1 MARPY
6 DPRYRRDLRRTT
18 TSRTQTTRRGVRTT
32 RAPLTRG
39 RRGPARDVGSVAA
52 GARAR
57 LRGFRKASIVAV
69 AITAFFLMIFAPE
82 EGDGAAQ
89 EPVAQDTPAVVL
101 EEIPDTVAIIRQ
113 VPVEELQRAEA
124 EAAAQEEEASPDTL
138 ARVATEDAMRALRG
152 LWVGF
157 LGNLPKYLV
166 AIGIL
171 IIAGVLVRL
180 LRPAL
185 RRVLR
190 GWERSNAAVA
200 LVGFAIWLLAL
211 GIAISVLVGDIR
223 ALVGSLGLVG
233 LALSWALQTP
243 IESFTGWLMN
253 SFQGYYR
260 VGDRV
265 AVGDA
270 FGDVYR
276 IDFLTTTVWEIGGP
290 DRGSFVQAEQPTG
303 RLITFPNYEVL
314 RGSIVNLTRDF
325 PFVWDELTV
334 SVANKSDLR
343 YAVDV
348 LQALARSVL
357 GEQMASP
364 VQRYEEILRR
374 ERLEIAIAHE
384 PQVFVS
390 LDDFWTNLT
399 IRYLVAARER
409 RKWKSQLALA
419 ATEELNK
426 PEHADRILSV
436 FPRRQIQFIG
446 PDGKAREIEWMLGE
460 EEREL
465 RSGDGTRS

>member
-1 MARPY
+1 MARPN
-6 DPRYRRDLRRTT
+6 DPRFGRDLRRPAAP
-18 TSRTQTTRRGVRTT
+18 RTNPARRGARMA
-32 RAPLTRG
+32 RAPMTRG

-82 EGDGAAQ
+82 EGDGAPQ

-113 VPVEELQRAEA
+113 LPLEELQRA
-124 EAAAQEEEASPDTL
+124 EAAAQEEEVSPDTL
-138 ARVATEDAMRALRG
+138 AREATEEAVGALRD
-152 LWVGF
+152 LWTGF
-157 LGNLPKYLV
+157 LANLPKYLV

-171 IIAGVLVRL
+171 VIAGVLVRL

-185 RRVLR
+185 RHVLR
-190 GWERSNAAVA
+190 GWERHSAAVA
-200 LVGFAIWLLAL
+200 LVGFAIWLLAF

-265 AVGDA
+265 AVGDV

-334 SVANKSDLR
+334 PVANRSDLR

-348 LQALARSVL
+348 LYTVAHRTL
-357 GEQMASP
+357 GEQMAGP
-364 VQRYEEILRR
+364 VQQYEAILRK
-374 ERLEIAIAHE
+374 ERLEISIAHE

-390 LDDFWTNLT
+390 LDDSWTNLT
-399 IRYLVAARER
+399 IRYLVGARER
-409 RKWKSQLALA
+409 RKWKSMLALA
-419 ATEELNK
+419 ATEELNR
-426 PEHADRILSV
+426 PEHSDRILSV

-446 PDGKAREIEWMLGE
+446 PDGKAREAEWMLGE

-465 RSGDGTRS
+465 RSGDGSRS